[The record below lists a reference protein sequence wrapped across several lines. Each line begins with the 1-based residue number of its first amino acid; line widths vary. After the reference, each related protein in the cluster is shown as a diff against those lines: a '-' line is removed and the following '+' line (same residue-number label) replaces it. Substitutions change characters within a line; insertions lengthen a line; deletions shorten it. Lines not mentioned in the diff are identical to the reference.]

1 MTGHPF
7 SWPRLSMGHLL
18 DGGWGG
24 GCCDH
29 CNIPEGVTVSSIIW
43 KKERQEQKNRK
54 CDELLYTTHTQ
65 MNRGRFFISYW
76 TDDFNHSQVIST
88 DMMHLITLLDPEPL
102 GPDSLCHAL
111 LISFSPFLSSI
122 VLTTS
127 PIVRILYQHILTSL
141 HLPAEEG
148 LLEPKKTKRHMT
160 FLSQCYLVCTVICWS
175 VTTTKSV
182 HQIKA
187 GGLWGVS

>member
-1 MTGHPF
+1 MNSCT
-7 SWPRLSMGHLL
+7 
-18 DGGWGG
+18 
-24 GCCDH
+24 
-29 CNIPEGVTVSSIIW
+29 
-43 KKERQEQKNRK
+43 Q
-54 CDELLYTTHTQ
+54 HTE

-102 GPDSLCHAL
+102 GPASLCHAL

-122 VLTTS
+122 VPTTC
-127 PIVRILYQHILTSL
+127 PIVRILYGHMLEPRKTKGHMTSL
-141 HLPAEEG
+141 E
-148 LLEPKKTKRHMT
+148 R
-160 FLSQCYLVCTVICWS
+160 LSQRYLVCTVICGS

-187 GGLWGVS
+187 GGLCGVR